1 MEIRSNQGYIIT
13 SSVHIGE
20 SEIVLGVNMDAPSQ
34 YVTWMCSDHSNYYWG
49 HYFSDEFAAEKDLVA
64 RAQQEIRYIEQQ
76 RGGQT
81 EKKKTTKNRERER

>member
-1 MEIRSNQGYIIT
+1 MAIRINQGYIIT
-13 SSVHIGE
+13 SSVHIGK

-76 RGGQT
+76 RGGQSKPQKSPK
-81 EKKKTTKNRERER
+81 EKERER